1 MDYDTQAL
9 APHSVEAEEA
19 VLGSVLVNPGWMV
32 ELVSIVRPEDFFIVR
47 HRWVWEA
54 MATLHERREPI
65 DYLTVTHELESMGR
79 LADIGGAAWLLG
91 LVNKTPS
98 SLNADGYAAIVER
111 HAVRRR
117 LLEAASEVARLAHS
131 EETDIEEVTA
141 RAEQAVFGAT
151 ARVVGERA
159 VDNHTLMGDH
169 FDRTADLMRRRKDDP
184 DAVAGVP
191 TGLIDLDRLLGGLKR
206 GSVTIVAGRPG
217 MGKSVLAE
225 NIWRHAAAQGVP
237 GLFLSMEMGPDEL
250 ASRQIAAHAG
260 LDLERVLDA
269 RLSEVEYRR
278 YTQAVGELAALPLAS
293 DFEASLNVRLVR
305 AKIQRAVH
313 EYGVGLVVLDY
324 VQLMREPT
332 FKSDNRVNELSY
344 ISRELKVIAR
354 DLDVA
359 MVEVAQ
365 LSRAV
370 EQRSDKRPL
379 LSDLRE
385 SGSLEQD
392 ADVAMFLYRDSYY
405 DEDTP
410 DGNVTEI
417 LVRKNR
423 HGPTG
428 MVKVMFQGEHA
439 RFVNAVRR
447 EVEL

>member
-1 MDYDTQAL
+1 MMDYDTQAL

-32 ELVSIVRPEDFFIVR
+32 ELASIVHPADFFIVR

-65 DYLTVTHELESMGR
+65 DYLTVTHELELMGR

-117 LLEAASEVARLAHS
+117 LLEAASEVARVAHS
-131 EETDIEEVTA
+131 EADIEEVTA
-141 RAEQAVFGAT
+141 RAERAVFGVT
-151 ARVVGERA
+151 GRVVGERA

-184 DAVAGVP
+184 GAVAGVP
-191 TGLIDLDRLLGGLKR
+191 TGLVDLDRLLGGLKR

-237 GLFLSMEMGPDEL
+237 GLFLSMEMGPDEV

-278 YTQAVGELAALPLAS
+278 YTQAVGKLADLPLAS
-293 DFEASLNVRLVR
+293 DFEASLSVRLVR
-305 AKIQRAVH
+305 AKVQRAVY

-354 DLDVA
+354 DMDVA

-370 EQRSDKRPL
+370 EQRADKRPL

-392 ADVAMFLYRDSYY
+392 ADVAMFLYRDLYY

>member
-1 MDYDTQAL
+1 
-9 APHSVEAEEA
+9 
-19 VLGSVLVNPGWMV
+19 
-32 ELVSIVRPEDFFIVR
+32 
-47 HRWVWEA
+47 
-54 MATLHERREPI
+54 
-65 DYLTVTHELESMGR
+65 
-79 LADIGGAAWLLG
+79 
-91 LVNKTPS
+91 
-98 SLNADGYAAIVER
+98 
-111 HAVRRR
+111 
-117 LLEAASEVARLAHS
+117 
-131 EETDIEEVTA
+131 
-141 RAEQAVFGAT
+141 
-151 ARVVGERA
+151 
-159 VDNHTLMGDH
+159 
-169 FDRTADLMRRRKDDP
+169 
-184 DAVAGVP
+184 
-191 TGLIDLDRLLGGLKR
+191 
-206 GSVTIVAGRPG
+206 
-217 MGKSVLAE
+217 
-225 NIWRHAAAQGVP
+225 
-237 GLFLSMEMGPDEL
+237 
-250 ASRQIAAHAG
+250 
-260 LDLERVLDA
+260 LDA
-269 RLSEVEYRR
+269 RLSEGEYRR
-278 YTQAVGELAALPLAS
+278 YTQAVGELADLPLAS
-293 DFEASLNVRLVR
+293 DFEASLSVRLVR
-305 AKIQRAVH
+305 AKVQRAVY

-354 DLDVA
+354 DMDVA

-370 EQRSDKRPL
+370 EQRADKRPL

-447 EVEL
+447 EVDL